1 MRPFFNLCQ
10 WAANS
15 GSACAELLLSR
26 LKSMTGDVADA
37 IGAEPYIFL
46 RGLYFDE
53 LGVAERLL
61 GLTEGST
68 RRHGGGW
75 S

>member
-1 MRPFFNLCQ
+1 MLGIQQLSDRRRP
-10 WAANS
+10 
-15 GSACAELLLSR
+15 
-26 LKSMTGDVADA
+26 TGDVADA
-37 IGAEPYIFL
+37 IGAEPYTFL